1 MPRSDNE
8 GLLPQSN
15 RSKMFWAQHQL
26 PGGAVAAASL
36 PFNRSS
42 PLLREFLVVIK
53 VCRGSIPLAFF
64 VLHPAA
70 TWNRSLKAA
79 KLAITLYSRL
89 FVYIRMYA
97 HSRYDVL

>member
-8 GLLPQSN
+8 GLLQQSN
-15 RSKMFWAQHQL
+15 RSKRFWVQHQI

-36 PFNRSS
+36 PFKQVESAVARI
-42 PLLREFLVVIK
+42 LVVIK

-70 TWNRSLKAA
+70 TQNRSLKTA